1 MELIAKL
8 FGVFLQIGC
17 FSIGGGYAVI
27 SLIQNQ
33 IVGKYGWLTEKTFGD
48 IITISQM
55 TPGPLAVNASTFAG
69 FQLAGVWGAAA
80 ATAGCVA
87 GGIVMSLLLY
97 VFFKKKGN
105 SFYMTHLLRGLK
117 AASTGLI
124 LSAAGTILLL
134 TFWGSSDIGQLSLSG
149 IEIRSVA
156 LFVSA
161 LLLPRIIVPL
171 FTKGKVKG
179 LGPVALMLLT
189 GAAGFFLYH

>member
-8 FGVFLQIGC
+8 FVVFLQIGC

-69 FQLAGVWGAAA
+69 FQLAEYGGSS
-80 ATAGCVA
+80 CYRRLC
-87 GGIVMSLLLY
+87 GGIVLSLLLY

-105 SFYMTHLLRGLK
+105 SFYMTHLLKGLK

-134 TFWGSSDIGQLSLSG
+134 TFGEAPISDSY
-149 IEIRSVA
+149 
-156 LFVSA
+156 
-161 LLLPRIIVPL
+161 P
-171 FTKGKVKG
+171 
-179 LGPVALMLLT
+179 
-189 GAAGFFLYH
+189 

>member
-1 MELIAKL
+1 M
-8 FGVFLQIGC
+8 LQHWGRLRSDQSDSESDCGKIWVADRENFRGYYYDFTDDTRAAGC
-17 FSIGGGYAVI
+17 KCFYFS
-27 SLIQNQ
+27 
-33 IVGKYGWLTEKTFGD
+33 
-48 IITISQM
+48 
-55 TPGPLAVNASTFAG
+55 G

-87 GGIVMSLLLY
+87 GGIVLSLLLY

-105 SFYMTHLLRGLK
+105 SFYMTHLLKGLK

>member
-87 GGIVMSLLLY
+87 GGIVLSLLLY

-105 SFYMTHLLRGLK
+105 SFYMTHLLKGLK

-134 TFWGSSDIGQLSLSG
+134 TLCIRAVASKDYRSSFYKGEGKGVGPCCVNASHRG
-149 IEIRSVA
+149 GR
-156 LFVSA
+156 FF
-161 LLLPRIIVPL
+161 PVPL
-171 FTKGKVKG
+171 IQ
-179 LGPVALMLLT
+179 PV
-189 GAAGFFLYH
+189 

>member
-69 FQLAGVWGAAA
+69 FQLAGVWGQ
-80 ATAGCVA
+80 
-87 GGIVMSLLLY
+87 
-97 VFFKKKGN
+97 
-105 SFYMTHLLRGLK
+105 R
-117 AASTGLI
+117 
-124 LSAAGTILLL
+124 
-134 TFWGSSDIGQLSLSG
+134 
-149 IEIRSVA
+149 
-156 LFVSA
+156 
-161 LLLPRIIVPL
+161 LLPQAVWPE
-171 FTKGKVKG
+171 G
-179 LGPVALMLLT
+179 LCCHCCCMY
-189 GAAGFFLYH
+189 FLRKKETPSI

>member
-1 MELIAKL
+1 MGIIGKL
-8 FGVFLQIGC
+8 FGVFLQIGL

-27 SLIQNQ
+27 GLIQDK
-33 IVGKYGWLTEKTFGD
+33 IVGRYGWLTEKTFGE

-69 FQLAGVWGAAA
+69 FQLAGTGGAAA

-87 GGIVMSLLLY
+87 GGIVLSLLLY
-97 VFFKKKGN
+97 VFFRKKGG
-105 SFYMTHLLRGLK
+105 SFYMTQLLKGLK

-124 LSAAGTILLL
+124 LSAAGTIVLL
-134 TFWGSSDIGQLSLSG
+134 TFWGSSDITQLSWR
-149 IEIRSVA
+149 EIDVCSVV

-161 LLLPRIIVPL
+161 LLLPRIVVPL
-171 FTKGKVKG
+171 VTKGKGKG

-189 GAAGFFLYH
+189 GAAGFFLYR

>member
-55 TPGPLAVNASTFAG
+55 TPGPLA
-69 FQLAGVWGAAA
+69 
-80 ATAGCVA
+80 
-87 GGIVMSLLLY
+87 GGIVLSLLLY

-105 SFYMTHLLRGLK
+105 SFYMTHLLKGLK

>member
-1 MELIAKL
+1 M
-8 FGVFLQIGC
+8 
-17 FSIGGGYAVI
+17 
-27 SLIQNQ
+27 
-33 IVGKYGWLTEKTFGD
+33 
-48 IITISQM
+48 
-55 TPGPLAVNASTFAG
+55 P
-69 FQLAGVWGAAA
+69 
-80 ATAGCVA
+80 
-87 GGIVMSLLLY
+87 
-97 VFFKKKGN
+97 
-105 SFYMTHLLRGLK
+105 HLLKGLK

-189 GAAGFFLYH
+189 GAAGFFLYY

>member
-1 MELIAKL
+1 MIYLQL
-8 FGVFLQIGC
+8 FLSFLKIGA
-17 FSIGGGYAVI
+17 FSFGGGYAAMPM
-27 SLIQNQ
+27 IQQ
-33 IVGKYGWLTEKTFGD
+33 QVVDAYHWLSVSEFGD
-48 IITISQM
+48 LVTISQM

-87 GGIVMSLLLY
+87 GGIVLSQLLY

-105 SFYMTHLLRGLK
+105 SFYMTHLLKGLK

-189 GAAGFFLYH
+189 GAAGFFLYY

>member
-1 MELIAKL
+1 
-8 FGVFLQIGC
+8 
-17 FSIGGGYAVI
+17 
-27 SLIQNQ
+27 
-33 IVGKYGWLTEKTFGD
+33 
-48 IITISQM
+48 M

-87 GGIVMSLLLY
+87 GGIVLSLLLY

-105 SFYMTHLLRGLK
+105 SFYMTHLLKGLK

-134 TFWGSSDIGQLSLSG
+134 TFWGSSDIGQLSLSC

>member
-87 GGIVMSLLLY
+87 GGIVLSQLLY
-97 VFFKKKGN
+97 VFLRKKETP
-105 SFYMTHLLRGLK
+105 S
-117 AASTGLI
+117 I
-124 LSAAGTILLL
+124 
-134 TFWGSSDIGQLSLSG
+134 
-149 IEIRSVA
+149 
-156 LFVSA
+156 
-161 LLLPRIIVPL
+161 
-171 FTKGKVKG
+171 
-179 LGPVALMLLT
+179 
-189 GAAGFFLYH
+189 